1 MALSKIDVAN
11 MLTGATPVANGGTA
25 LTSGFVNGRA
35 NDQGAPIIIN
45 GDMAVAQRSTST
57 VAQADDSNEGYAT
70 VDRFAVRFGNNAG
83 GTITTSRDTTAPT
96 GFGQSIK
103 LNVTGA
109 DTSIASTHIVEL
121 RHVLEAQVV
130 RNSGWNYTSSSSYIT
145 LSFQIR
151 SSKTGTYCVYL
162 QTLDG
167 TSYMYTSEYTI
178 SSADTWEQK
187 VLTFP
192 GNSNLQF
199 DNDNAV
205 GLRIGWILAVG
216 SGRYGTAGSWTSGS
230 AYGTSNNVNFL
241 DSTDN
246 IAYVTGVQL
255 EVGQFTSSTLPPF
268 QHETFGDNYRRCLRY
283 CYQIT
288 SDSSIDTD
296 IISMTGTGSAAFG
309 AFRFPVQM
317 RSAPTVSDSGDSDF
331 SLFGDTSGTP
341 SSLRGDRTNSN
352 STGIVSDTSV
362 SAGDSVNLRLDSDSG
377 NKYLRFDAELE

>member
-25 LTSGFVNGRA
+25 VTSGFVNGRA
-35 NDQGAPIIIN
+35 NNQVAPIIVN
-45 GDMAVAQRSTST
+45 GDMAVAQRSHTT
-57 VAQADDSNEGYAT
+57 VAQADGSNELYAT
-70 VDRFAVRFGNNAG
+70 VDRFALKFGNNAG

-109 DTSIASTHIVEL
+109 DTSVASTHIVDL
-121 RHVLEAQVV
+121 YQPIEAQIM
-130 RNSGWNYTSSSSYIT
+130 RNSGWNYTSSSSYLT

-167 TSYMYTSEYTI
+167 TSYMYTQEYTI

-192 GNSNLQF
+192 GNRNLQL

-352 STGIVSDTSV
+352 STGIVSDTSI
-362 SAGDSVNLRLDSDSG
+362 SAGDVANLRLDSDSG
-377 NKYLRFDAELE
+377 NKYLRLDAELE

>member
-45 GDMAVAQRSTST
+45 GDMAVAQRSHTT
-57 VAQADDSNEGYAT
+57 VAQADGSNELYAT
-70 VDRFAVRFGNNAG
+70 VDRFAVKFGNNAG

-96 GFGQSIK
+96 GFGQSMK

-109 DTSIASTHIVEL
+109 DTSVASTHIVEL
-121 RHVLEAQVV
+121 IQPIEAQIM
-130 RNSGWNYTSSSSYIT
+130 RNSGWNYTSSSSYLT

-167 TSYMYTSEYTI
+167 TSYQYTQEYTI

-192 GNSNLQF
+192 GNSNLTF
-199 DNDNAV
+199 NNDNGK
-205 GLRIGWILAVG
+205 GLIVAWVWAVG
-216 SGRYGTAGSWTSGS
+216 SGRYGSAGSWTTSN
-230 AYGTSNNVNFL
+230 AYGTSNQVNFL
-241 DSTDN
+241 DNTSN
-246 IAYVTGVQL
+246 VAYITGVQL

-268 QHETFGDNYRRCLRY
+268 QHESFGDNYRRCQRY

-288 SDSSIDTD
+288 SDSSVDTD
-296 IISMTGTGSAAFG
+296 IISMTGTGGAAFG

-377 NKYLRFDAELE
+377 NKYLRFDAEL

>member
-25 LTSGFVNGRA
+25 LTSGFVNGRE
-35 NDQGAPIIIN
+35 NNNNRPIIVN
-45 GDMAVAQRSTST
+45 GDMAVAQRSAST

-70 VDRFAVRFGNNAG
+70 VDKFALFFGNSAG

-96 GFGQSIK
+96 GFGQSMK

-109 DTSIASTHIVEL
+109 DTSVASTHIVNL
-121 RHVLEAQVV
+121 QHSLEAQVI

-145 LSFQIR
+145 LAFQIR
-151 SSKTGTYCVYL
+151 SSKTGTYCIFL
-162 QTLDG
+162 QTVDG
-167 TSYMYTSEYTI
+167 TSKMYTAEYTV

-187 VLTFP
+187 VIAIP
-192 GNSNLQF
+192 GDSGISF
-199 DNDNAV
+199 DDNANK
-205 GLRIGWILAVG
+205 GLNIGWVLAVG
-216 SGRYGTAGSWTSGS
+216 TDRDGTAGSWTTGN
-230 AYGTSNNVNFL
+230 AFGTSNQVNFL

-246 IAYVTGVQL
+246 IAYITAVQL

-268 QHETFGDNYRRCLRY
+268 QHESFGDNYRRCQRY

-288 SDSSIDTD
+288 SDSSVDTD

-317 RSAPTVSDSGDSDF
+317 RAAPTVSDSADGDF
-331 SLFGDTSGTP
+331 SLFGDTSGNP
-341 SSLRGDRTNSN
+341 SSLRGDRTNTN

-377 NKYLRFDAELE
+377 NKYLRFDADL